1 MEDIGGAAGGG
12 VTNAVAFNN
21 VSKSYEGSG
30 EIIHDLS
37 LTIRQG
43 EFVSLLGPSGSGKTT
58 ILKLAAG
65 LIQPDK
71 GSIKTSWGSQR
82 TGRGYVFQDAH
93 LMPWK
98 NVGENVEL
106 PLKILGTPASEREG
120 AVARALDLVGLKDAG
135 QLMPEE
141 LSGGMKMRVS
151 LARALV
157 SDPKVLLLDEPFSAL
172 DEFNRYHLG
181 EELRRIWLEKKFTV
195 LFVTHSV
202 SEATFISDRACIFSS
217 KPMKLIGDVRVNL
230 GGLREGKLR
239 VDPRFGDE
247 LRKVYDVFNR
257 VRQNV

>member
-1 MEDIGGAAGGG
+1 MEDFS
-12 VTNAVAFNN
+12 VAFSN

-37 LTIRQG
+37 LNIRQG
-43 EFVSLLGPSGSGKTT
+43 EFVSILGPSGSGKTT

-71 GSIKTSWGSQR
+71 GSIKTSLGGQR

-120 AVARALDLVGLKDAG
+120 AVARALDLVGLQTSAS
-135 QLMPEE
+135 LMPDE

-157 SDPKVLLLDEPFSAL
+157 SNPKLLLLDEPFSAL
-172 DEFNRYHLG
+172 DEFTRYHLG

-202 SEATFISDRACIFSS
+202 SEATFISDRVCIFSD
-217 KPMKLIGDVRVNL
+217 KPMKIVGDVNINL
-230 GGLREGKLR
+230 GGLRENRLR
-239 VDPRFGDE
+239 VDARFSEE